1 VAAFCEIW
9 QQTRTTMS
17 VMNAITSGDGYNMSS
32 PKSVLLPTM
41 QALNNVFVRAN
52 QVAPAAVSADM
63 ANLASWWNQVV
74 ADFKY
79 GNTVGQV
86 HAYLKAHPPAGTATV
101 TAAVHDL
108 SNYLSTTCHINMS
121 S

>member
-1 VAAFCEIW
+1 
-9 QQTRTTMS
+9 MS

-41 QALNNVFVRAN
+41 QALNNVFARAN
-52 QVAPAAVSADM
+52 QVAPAAMSSDM
-63 ANLASWWNQVV
+63 ATFASWWSQVV

-79 GNTVGQV
+79 GNTLAQV
-86 HAYLKAHPPAGTATV
+86 HAYLIAHPPAGSGATV
-101 TAAVHDL
+101 TAALHGI